1 MHPYIHLYGKVIPS
15 YGLCAVSGFVAA
27 LIVIKALS
35 RPRRLN
41 VEDGIY
47 IFTLGALGAV
57 AGAKLLYVVLSLP
70 QIISDL
76 PLLKAD
82 AGLFFTKYISGG
94 LVLYGGIA
102 GGIAAAYYTAKGYGD
117 SLTEYSAVLLPA
129 MAVMQSLGRVGCFMA
144 GCCYG
149 RNGIPVQLIEA
160 GFDIMLAV
168 FFAVKGKNCAFRRCA
183 AARYVIYYASF
194 RFVIEFFRGDA
205 IRGHIGVLSTSQWI
219 SIVAIIA
226 SAFVIMHG
234 RILNNVRE
242 D

>member
-1 MHPYIHLYGKVIPS
+1 
-15 YGLCAVSGFVAA
+15 
-27 LIVIKALS
+27 
-35 RPRRLN
+35 
-41 VEDGIY
+41 
-47 IFTLGALGAV
+47 
-57 AGAKLLYVVLSLP
+57 
-70 QIISDL
+70 
-76 PLLKAD
+76 
-82 AGLFFTKYISGG
+82 
-94 LVLYGGIA
+94 
-102 GGIAAAYYTAKGYGD
+102 
-117 SLTEYSAVLLPA
+117 
-129 MAVMQSLGRVGCFMA
+129 MAVIQSLGRVGCFMA

-234 RILNNVRE
+234 RIRNNVRE